1 MNQKSTSVTKSS
13 LTIARTIAY
22 YASFIVLGLV
32 TSSLGPTLQGLADHT
47 GTLLSEISF
56 VFLAR
61 SSGYLLGS
69 LLAGRVYDHL
79 PGHWAMGG
87 VLLLMALSAALAPV
101 ITILW
106 LLAGVLVLLGT
117 AEGML
122 DVGANTLLVWNHGAK
137 VGPYMNGLHFFFGVG
152 AFLSPIIAGW
162 SVDLSGDINWTYW
175 IPAMAALPV
184 GLWLLSLS
192 SPSGQEASGDVG
204 RPAVNVTLL
213 ALIVAFFVFYVG
225 AEISFGNWIFTYA
238 TKSGALTEK
247 SAYALNSIFWGALTL
262 GRLISIPIAAK
273 LKPRSILIA
282 DLAGCLSGLIIILLF
297 PGSSVA
303 IWMGTVW
310 VGFSMASCFPTMI
323 SFAEQRMTITGEVTS
338 WFFAGASIGG
348 MTLPWLIGQLF
359 DSVGPRG
366 MMAAVLIDLLLGSG
380 VLASVILMSRRLGLE
395 AD

>member
-1 MNQKSTSVTKSS
+1 MNQKSTS

-32 TSSLGPTLQGLADHT
+32 ASSLGPTLQGLAEHT

-69 LLAGRVYDHL
+69 ILAGRVYDRL
-79 PGHWAMGG
+79 PGHWVMGG

-101 ITILW
+101 IPVLW
-106 LLAGVLVLLGT
+106 LLAGVLLLLGI

-122 DVGANTLLVWNHGAK
+122 DVGANTLLVWDHGAK

-175 IPAMAALPV
+175 ISAMAALPV

-192 SPSGQEASGDVG
+192 SPSGQEASGDAS

-213 ALIVAFFVFYVG
+213 ALIVVFFAFYVG
-225 AEISFGNWIFTYA
+225 AEISFGSWIFTYA

-247 SAYALNSIFWGALTL
+247 SAYVLNSIFWGALTL

-273 LKPRSILIA
+273 LKPRSILIG
-282 DLAGCLSGLIIILLF
+282 DLAGCLSGLIVILLF
-297 PGSSVA
+297 PGSSIA

-310 VGFSMASCFPTMI
+310 VGFSMASCFPTMV
-323 SFAEQRMTITGEVTS
+323 SFAGQRMTTTGAVTS
-338 WFFAGASIGG
+338 WFFVGASIGG

-366 MMAAVLIDLLLGSG
+366 MMVAVLIDLLLGSG
-380 VLASVILMSRRLGLE
+380 VLASVILISRRLGLE

>member
-1 MNQKSTSVTKSS
+1 MNQKSTS

-47 GTLLSEISF
+47 GTRLSEISF

-61 SSGYLLGS
+61 ASGYLLGS
-69 LLAGRVYDHL
+69 LLAGRVYDRL

-101 ITILW
+101 IPILW
-106 LLAGVLVLLGT
+106 LLAGVLLLLGT

-137 VGPYMNGLHFFFGVG
+137 VAPYMNGLHFFFGVG

-175 IPAMAALPV
+175 VPAMAALPV

-192 SPSGQEASGDVG
+192 SPSGQEDSGDAG

-225 AEISFGNWIFTYA
+225 AEISFGSWIFTYA

-297 PGSSVA
+297 PGSSAA

-323 SFAEQRMTITGEVTS
+323 SFAGQRMTITGAVTS
-338 WFFAGASIGG
+338 WFFVGASIGG

-366 MMAAVLIDLLLGSG
+366 MIAAVLIDLLLGSG

>member
-22 YASFIVLGLV
+22 YASFIVLGCV
-32 TSSLGPTLQGLADHT
+32 ASSLGPTLQGLADHT

-69 LLAGRVYDHL
+69 ILAGRVYDRL
-79 PGHWAMGG
+79 PGHWVMGG
-87 VLLLMALSAALAPV
+87 VLSLMALSAALAPV
-101 ITILW
+101 IPVLW
-106 LLAGVLVLLGT
+106 LLAGALLLLGT

-122 DVGANTLLVWNHGAK
+122 DVGANTLLVWNHGAN

-162 SVDLSGDINWTYW
+162 SVDLSGDIHWTYW

-192 SPSGQEASGDVG
+192 SPGGQESSGDAG
-204 RPAVNVTLL
+204 RPAVNATLL
-213 ALIVAFFVFYVG
+213 ALIVAFFAFYVG

-247 SAYALNSIFWGALTL
+247 SAYVLNSIFWGALTL

-273 LKPRSILIA
+273 LKPRPILIG
-282 DLAGCLSGLIIILLF
+282 DLVGCLSGLLIILLF
-297 PGSSVA
+297 PGSSTA

-310 VGFSMASCFPTMI
+310 VGFSMASCFPTMV
-323 SFAEQRMTITGEVTS
+323 SFAGQRMTITGAVTS
-338 WFFAGASIGG
+338 WFFVGASIGG

-366 MMAAVLIDLLLGSG
+366 MMTAILINLLLGSG
-380 VLASVILMSRRLGLE
+380 VLAAVILMSRRLGLE